1 MIKNK
6 HIFLFVLFL
15 LFVPFIVYG
24 DVVIP
29 LFMRSRRL
37 FVIGI
42 LVAFIINLIVN
53 GFILSISYFILR
65 QKRLIKSWKFLK
77 YIFFVTI
84 GGALIDL
91 VYVAGDSADTIVTYM
106 VDYLVYT
113 PEIIRLFSVIKLL
126 SVLFTFLGL
135 LFYNYWLSRRIFNL
149 TKKQGI
155 FIGITMSILTNPIFG
170 GAFWLLVL
178 YF

>member
-53 GFILSISYFILR
+53 GFILSISYLILR

-84 GGALIDL
+84 G
-91 VYVAGDSADTIVTYM
+91 
-106 VDYLVYT
+106 
-113 PEIIRLFSVIKLL
+113 
-126 SVLFTFLGL
+126 VL
-135 LFYNYWLSRRIFNL
+135 
-149 TKKQGI
+149 
-155 FIGITMSILTNPIFG
+155 
-170 GAFWLLVL
+170 
-178 YF
+178 